1 MSSAASHPSI
11 QLATTNDSLDWDSYV
26 RKHAEATPYHLFAW
40 NEAVKRA
47 YAFKPYYLMALAHGR
62 IVGVLP
68 LIYLTYPLVGGGTL
82 VALPYCD
89 VGGPLADNAITAQ
102 SLLEHAIN
110 LSTRLQANFLD
121 IRGFS
126 LQTVQ
131 QASNCCIEK
140 NQEKVRMLLNLPGT
154 AEELWQ
160 GFRSKL
166 RSQINKA
173 RKNGLIFSFSENLA
187 EFYSV
192 FASNMHDLG
201 SPVHSFQW
209 FQAIF
214 EHYGNRAR
222 LGLVFKGDIA
232 VGGGIVLNT
241 DRHISIPWAS
251 TLRGYNQ
258 LSPNMLLYW
267 GLLEDAVN
275 RGFSTFDFG
284 RSTRGE
290 GTYRFKS
297 QWGAQPVELNW
308 HVVKFSKRPHEKKL
322 TPGVENLANTGLSK
336 RMVAA
341 KLWSLLPA
349 WFVNRTGPLVR
360 KYISL

>member
-1 MSSAASHPSI
+1 MSSAASRPSI
-11 QLATTNDSLDWDSYV
+11 QLATKADALDWDHYIL
-26 RKHAEATPYHLFAW
+26 KHEEASPYHLYAW
-40 NEAVKRA
+40 KEAVERA
-47 YAFKPYYLMALAHGR
+47 YAFKPYSLMALDQGK
-62 IVGVLP
+62 IIGVLP
-68 LIYLTYPLVGGGTL
+68 LIFMTYPLGGGTL

-89 VGGPLADNAITAQ
+89 VGGPLADNAPTAQ

-110 LSTRLQANFLD
+110 LGAHLQAKSLD

-126 LQTVQ
+126 LQADQ
-131 QASNCCIEK
+131 QASDYYIEK
-140 NQEKVRMLLNLPGT
+140 KQEKVRMLFHLPDT
-154 AEELWQ
+154 VEELWQ

-173 RKNGLIFSFSENLA
+173 RKNGLTFCFSENLA
-187 EFYSV
+187 EFYSI

-201 SPVHSFQW
+201 SPVHSYNW

-214 EHYGNRAR
+214 AHYGKRAR
-222 LGLVFKGDIA
+222 LGLVFKGDRA

-241 DRHISIPWAS
+241 DRVISIPWAS
-251 TLRGYNQ
+251 TLRVYNH

-267 GLLEDAVN
+267 SLLEDAVN

-284 RSTRGE
+284 RSTSGE

-308 HVVKFSKRPHEKKL
+308 YVVNFSKGQSDKVMSQRPS
-322 TPGVENLANTGLSK
+322 NIANRGITK

-341 KLWSLLPA
+341 KLWRLLPA
-349 WFVNRTGPLVR
+349 WFVNRTGPILR
-360 KYISL
+360 KYVSL